1 MITRADRVKKKRIL
15 EAVRRTLPLCL
26 MLAALGV
33 GLYFLP
39 EFTTQDL
46 VEIAPS
52 NIAIA
57 ILVILLAYA
66 VKSLAMV
73 FPILAIYI
81 ASGLLFPAPL
91 AIAVNIAGAL
101 INAAIPYFIGHYSC
115 SVTVEKLIA
124 KHPNLKK
131 ADGWTKKNSVLS
143 VYILRIVGF
152 LPGDVVSLFCG
163 ASNTRPLAYF
173 TGSLLG
179 KLPVLI
185 LATIM
190 GTQGENI
197 FSPKFLLPFVALV
210 LLSLCSS
217 FFASR
222 KLRQEELKHRQAAE
236 QDAMDEHSLK

>member
-1 MITRADRVKKKRIL
+1 MIKRA
-15 EAVRRTLPLCL
+15 LPLCL

-33 GLYFLP
+33 GLHYLP
-39 EFTTQDL
+39 EFTTQEL

-52 NIAIA
+52 NLIIA
-57 ILVILLAYA
+57 ILVILAAYA
-66 VKSLAMV
+66 IKSLAMV

-101 INAAIPYFIGHYSC
+101 LNAAIPYFIGRYSC
-115 SVTVEKLIA
+115 SVTVEKLIV
-124 KHPNLKK
+124 KHPKLKK
-131 ADGWTKKNSVLS
+131 ADIWTKKNSVLS

-163 ASNTRPLAYF
+163 ASNVRPLPYF
-173 TGSLLG
+173 LGSLLG

-190 GTQGENI
+190 GTQAENML
-197 FSPKFLLPFVALV
+197 SLKFLIPFIGLVA
-210 LLSLCSS
+210 LSLCSS

-222 KLRQEELKHRQAAE
+222 KLRNGGPRREDAAAPP
-236 QDAMDEHSLK
+236 DHDR